1 MMYNKQ
7 GMWKMLDA
15 EEGYAKPNNK
25 DWGVAK
31 IFHLFPLSSQR
42 SRLGGKEEQD
52 SWGGDEGKE

>member
-1 MMYNKQ
+1 
-7 GMWKMLDA
+7 MWKMLDA
-15 EEGYAKPNNK
+15 EEDYAK